1 MKDQYDAIIVL
12 GGGINEKGAI
22 PPNVVLR
29 VKESVQLLKENIAP
43 RIIMSGRWGYNTKFT
58 PPKTEATAMKWIAV
72 ALGVDPNAILTEE
85 SSADTLGNAYF
96 CKKLFLEP
104 NGWHNIMVLMADHH
118 TGRSEYLFRKVLG
131 PTYKITIHPVAV
143 LLSNEE
149 RTAKAERHKRSLA
162 IAHQWLDPIAD
173 GDDTTIWKLIS
184 TKHPGYTK
192 NPEITKEELA
202 KIFTS
207 LQ

>member
-43 RIIMSGRWGYNTKFT
+43 RIIMSGRWGYNAKFT
-58 PPKTEATAMKWIAV
+58 PPKTESTAMKEVVIAFG
-72 ALGVDPNAILTEE
+72 ADPNAILIEE
-85 SSADTLGNAYF
+85 SSVDTFGNAYF

-104 NGWHNIMVLMADHH
+104 NGWHNIMVLIADHH
-118 TGRSEYLFRKVLG
+118 AERSEYLFRKVLG

-143 LLSNEE
+143 LLSDEE
-149 RTAKAERHKRSLA
+149 RAAKAERHKKSLA
-162 IAHQWLDPIAD
+162 LAHQWLDPIAD
-173 GDDTTIWKLIS
+173 GDDATIWKLVS
-184 TKHPGYTK
+184 TKHPGYAK
-192 NPEITKEELA
+192 NPEVSKEKVEKML
-202 KIFTS
+202 S
-207 LQ
+207 S